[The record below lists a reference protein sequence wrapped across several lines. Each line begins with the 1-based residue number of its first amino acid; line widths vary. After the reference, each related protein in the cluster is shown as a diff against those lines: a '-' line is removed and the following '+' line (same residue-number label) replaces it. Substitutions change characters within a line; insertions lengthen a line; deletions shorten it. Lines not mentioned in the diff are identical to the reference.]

1 MLISVVLWL
10 HHRND
15 ADFVRDVRERVFARI
30 RDLKIAIGF
39 QNSAANILPVN
50 SHSFGRASASSSFTQ
65 NRIKSASMCCGYTGR
80 WCSVSCSYAFAVIRW
95 RMSRPCEQKSLQDSV
110 IDRLIVGVAEDQIR
124 IIERIV
130 DIPRLL
136 STVGTDW
143 I

>member
-1 MLISVVLWL
+1 
-10 HHRND
+10 
-15 ADFVRDVRERVFARI
+15 
-30 RDLKIAIGF
+30 
-39 QNSAANILPVN
+39 
-50 SHSFGRASASSSFTQ
+50 
-65 NRIKSASMCCGYTGR
+65 
-80 WCSVSCSYAFAVIRW
+80 
-95 RMSRPCEQKSLQDSV
+95 MSRPCEQKSLQDSV